1 MDDSVKQQAPRLRCY
16 ECGSQTIAAIC
27 HHCWRAGC
35 VKHVRSS
42 PLWAV
47 ILLGKEGS
55 GAGLKKLRACHCA
68 DCAHHRAD
76 HWLELAVAGAALAI
90 AGLIAVLLIPV
101 LGLVLAVVG
110 GTAAAWA
117 YRRLRHRSAQARAG
131 LPVALHP
138 KMADIRL
145 LEHLRVRITLDSEG
159 DYRTE
164 LNPVEG
170 ELGMLVTFGRADRD
184 RVDRR
189 ARKRAW
195 PTRKGRRAN
204 NGPLAPHRDLPFT
217 AGRLVLPGPVGIK
230 AGDDVPGAAIPLDG
244 DTRRHPVFRA
254 EDAPAASPWPI
265 RLRYELSA
273 KPRIRSGPLWITPS
287 ITPDS
292 NKHVLELDIQ
302 WVEFG
307 PDKQKPLRLD
317 VIRLLRLRFPV
328 TWGSAQQV
336 SHPAVEGPLQGDSAE
351 NQGLQLLE
359 WKQLSPDESERREN
373 RLTITMQFEHQ
384 ISPDDELSGDLE
396 VVMKGTLSGV
406 EGVSLYT
413 ALGTRRVYSGSAR
426 STRIEATFTLS
437 LASIRYQAVRVV
449 PDRALED
456 REHSSL
462 AAEFHIIPDDETII
476 ALTNAMSKDNYYYV
490 KRVIENP
497 PRSGGRANLVQRY
510 WDIAGR
516 TYQGI
521 YPVDFHLILIGEE
534 VHRGDIHPEAG
545 TTKVRIVVS
554 GAYTDKDGY
563 AHIENVWNQLR
574 TLTTETLERQA
585 SPGRGPGS
593 D

>member
-1 MDDSVKQQAPRLRCY
+1 MDDSVRQHAPRLRCY
-16 ECGSQTIAAIC
+16 KCGSQTIAALC

-42 PLWAV
+42 PLWAA

-55 GAGLKKLRACHCA
+55 GPGLKKLRACHCA
-68 DCAHHRAD
+68 DCAHHRAG
-76 HWLELAVAGAALAI
+76 HWLALGVTGAALAI
-90 AGLIAVLLIPV
+90 VGLITLLLIPV

-110 GTAAAWA
+110 GAAAAWA
-117 YRRLRHRSAQARAG
+117 YRCLRHRSAQARIG
-131 LPVALHP
+131 LPVALYP

-145 LEHLRVRITLDSEG
+145 LERLRLRITLDSG
-159 DYRTE
+159 GNYRTE
-164 LNPVEG
+164 LSPVKG
-170 ELGMLVTFGRADRD
+170 KIRMLVTFGRADRD

-189 ARKRAW
+189 VRKRAW
-195 PTRKGRRAN
+195 PTGKGRRAHD
-204 NGPLAPHRDLPFT
+204 GPSAPDMDLPFT
-217 AGRLVLPGPVGIK
+217 AGRLILQGPLGIK

-244 DTRRHPVFRA
+244 DTRRHSVFRA
-254 EDAPAASPWPI
+254 EDAPASSPWPI
-265 RLRYELSA
+265 WLRYELSA
-273 KPRIRSGPLWITPS
+273 KPHIRSGPFWITPS

-307 PDKQKPLRLD
+307 PDKQKPLSLD

-328 TWGSAQQV
+328 TWGTAQQV
-336 SHPAVEGPLQGDSAE
+336 SRPAVEGSLQGDSAE
-351 NQGLQLLE
+351 HQGLQLLE
-359 WKQLSPDESERREN
+359 WKQLSPDEGERREK
-373 RLTITMQFEHQ
+373 RLTIAMQFEHQ
-384 ISPDDELSGDLE
+384 ITPDDELSGDLE
-396 VVMKGTLSGV
+396 ALMKGTLSGV

-413 ALGTRRVYSGSAR
+413 ALGTRRAYSGSAR

-437 LASIRYQAVRVV
+437 LASIRYQAVRVI

-456 REHSSL
+456 RERGSL
-462 AAEFHIIPDDETII
+462 ALEFDIIPDDETVI
-476 ALTNAMSKDNYYYV
+476 ALTNAMSKDNYYV

-497 PRSGGRANLVQRY
+497 PRSGGRADLVQRY

-545 TTKVRIVVS
+545 TTKVRIIVS
-554 GAYTDKDGY
+554 GAYTDNDDGY

-574 TLTTETLERQA
+574 ILTTETLKRQA
-585 SPGRGPGS
+585 SPGRGPGP